1 MSPSRET
8 QQLCADGRYANTGMP
23 PRRPHE
29 FAALD
34 KWLKELG
41 LDAELPEAVFL
52 EMGANW
58 EGPFDLATIGRDD
71 AVTAIF
77 GAGRDAL
84 KLIASRVSAQEF
96 FVGCQRAGLAVG
108 IVNAPEEAFENEH
121 FIARGFQVPVQ
132 HDDIG
137 RTVVY
142 PGAPMPWRLALG
154 RSGVGRRSSA
164 NTTPRCSKRS
174 VRAEMHRKRPLR
186 LVRS

>member
-1 MSPSRET
+1 
-8 QQLCADGRYANTGMP
+8 
-23 PRRPHE
+23 
-29 FAALD
+29 
-34 KWLKELG
+34 
-41 LDAELPEAVFL
+41 
-52 EMGANW
+52 MGANW
-58 EGPFDLATIGRDD
+58 EGPFDLAKIGRDD

-142 PGAPMPWRLALG
+142 PGAPYSLKASPWAIRRRAPKLG
-154 RSGVGRRSSA
+154 EHDAEVFDEIEADATSDGRNPGTVG
-164 NTTPRCSKRS
+164 KRS
-174 VRAEMHRKRPLR
+174 W
-186 LVRS
+186 